1 MKTLKLK
8 GELDSELKAIGLKAG
23 DTVHAEA
30 DRVGKTGAMYF
41 TKMYRGTKYEC
52 VVWPQNYVML
62 SQCSWCGKMFEGI
75 GFSATPGSVKI
86 FCSDSC
92 HKSDYEQ
99 NHDNF
104 FSDAD
109 SGL

>member
-8 GELDSELKAIGLKAG
+8 GELDSELKAIGLKSG

-41 TKMYRGTKYEC
+41 TKMYHGYKYEG
-52 VVWPQNYVML
+52 VVWPQNYEIL
-62 SQCSWCGKMFEGI
+62 KE
-75 GFSATPGSVKI
+75 
-86 FCSDSC
+86 
-92 HKSDYEQ
+92 E
-99 NHDNF
+99 
-104 FSDAD
+104 D